1 MSKHYPVNAFRLCV
15 DSVQE
20 DIKGYIF
27 SPLQAEKIAFSGLG
41 EALVKMDELFDKCG
55 YPQAF
60 QDKRSFQADRNRQN
74 LYKGTPGREQ
84 DTDFIV
90 GQNGKKSTF
99 DIVVR
104 TRQNTSWQGTLY
116 AGSGE
121 ILMEFDG
128 EMELLSGIMK
138 WINIA

>member
-15 DSVQE
+15 DFVRE
-20 DIKGYIF
+20 DIGGHIF
-27 SPLQAEKIAFSGLG
+27 SPLQAEKITFSGLG
-41 EALVKMDELFDKCG
+41 EALVKMDELFDKFG

-60 QDKRSFQADRNRQN
+60 QDKRSFQEEKNRQN

-90 GQNGKKSTF
+90 KQKGKKGTF

-116 AGSGE
+116 ADSGE

-138 WINIA
+138 WTNIA